1 MSGKIHGITQIL
13 KNYYIIPNFSENS
26 FIMSNSQNGFLK
38 KKQEFSGFLDD
49 FFNEN
54 KIEYAVFSYV
64 GEINPFF
71 DMMHHIRNSFAHGR
85 FTVKKINKEFYIF
98 MEDINTTQEKF
109 FIKARIIL
117 RKKNLLEW
125 INIFECKSEK
135 AKELCAKIK
144 ENKKI

>member
-1 MSGKIHGITQIL
+1 
-13 KNYYIIPNFSENS
+13 
-26 FIMSNSQNGFLK
+26 
-38 KKQEFSGFLDD
+38 
-49 FFNEN
+49 
-54 KIEYAVFSYV
+54 
-64 GEINPFF
+64 
-71 DMMHHIRNSFAHGR
+71 MMHHIRNSFAHGR

-109 FIKARIIL
+109 FINARIIL
-117 RKKNLLEW
+117 REKTLLEW